1 MSEGLILI
9 FSTFSSQNVPQRG
22 IAVDC
27 WQYCYEILRWFVN
40 HLTNIK
46 VLISNFFQLQ
56 IELYCEKCLYLLWL
70 HVQGWNKQK
79 VKISLSLSSVFL
91 WTMACQILYSPI
103 FGHNLRLLSWCN
115 WKQALIHPHSDYIL
129 TFFFKSRMISTIYH
143 KYSKSFIENILFP
156 ASYAIRIYWNN
167 LLI

>member
-9 FSTFSSQNVPQRG
+9 FSTFSSQNVSQRG

-27 WQYCYEILRWFVN
+27 WQYSYEILRWFVN

-70 HVQGWNKQK
+70 HVQGWSKQK
-79 VKISLSLSSVFL
+79 VKIIVFHCHLFFYRLWHVRSS
-91 WTMACQILYSPI
+91 
-103 FGHNLRLLSWCN
+103 
-115 WKQALIHPHSDYIL
+115 IHPSLDIIYGFCPDATENRLWYTHIQT
-129 TFFFKSRMISTIYH
+129 TF
-143 KYSKSFIENILFP
+143 
-156 ASYAIRIYWNN
+156 
-167 LLI
+167 